1 MTKPCLHLSLYMV
14 CNHPL
19 MKDYIL
25 KNDLYDVYKQ
35 RLRKQ
40 EFVRVSPALSRG
52 KIYMTSGLKD
62 IVTVEIDAPV
72 FS

>member
-1 MTKPCLHLSLYMV
+1 
-14 CNHPL
+14 
-19 MKDYIL
+19 MKDYIK

-35 RLRKQ
+35 RFRKQ

-52 KIYMTSGLKD
+52 RIYLTSGLKD
-62 IVTVEIDAPV
+62 IVTAEIDAPV

>member
-1 MTKPCLHLSLYMV
+1 MV

-35 RLRKQ
+35 RFRKQ

>member
-1 MTKPCLHLSLYMV
+1 
-14 CNHPL
+14 
-19 MKDYIL
+19 MKDYIW

-35 RLRKQ
+35 RFRKQ